1 MSPEQEH
8 GNPSDYNFPLRE
20 NDELGSEI
28 RTRHLGVIENH
39 LKRHSYEYLERKFKQ
54 DHNFEEYQRS
64 LAIVRGLKI
73 ILEAGT
79 VVDVGKEEYDYPRFV
94 REFIDP
100 NEQAKITNYIH
111 SELEQL

>member
-1 MSPEQEH
+1 MNSEH
-8 GNPSDYNFPLRE
+8 SNPADYNFPLRE
-20 NDELGSEI
+20 NDELRSEI

-64 LAIVRGLKI
+64 LAIVRDLKIKI

-100 NEQAKITNYIH
+100 NEQASVISYIH